1 MLLHITEENC
11 SGDINQKTGSHS
23 RPDRKSGLLRIF
35 AFMRAGQAFA
45 TMTTLLVYL
54 SLFLIPAHPV
64 RAEDTIKI
72 LMHESANDPLPSEQA
87 QSLESLNGKV
97 FFHGKSYTG
106 SLEVIGD
113 ENGLYVVS
121 NLPFEKYIAGVVA
134 SEVGKDWEIE
144 ALKAQ
149 AVISRTYAIF
159 NKNFNTEKS
168 FDLTSSV
175 LHQVYKGDNAD
186 QLITEAVR
194 ATGKEIL
201 TFEGKPINALY
212 HATCEGKTELPE
224 EVWVESYPYIKSV
237 DCNGVNAPYENWEKE
252 FSFDQIGE
260 AIGVEGVK
268 DISIEAYTSTGRVK
282 LLRIIT
288 DEPDPAL
295 SSGSKEAGLENV
307 SPGQGSNKESSEQV
321 IDIKA
326 TELRKRLGYKELP
339 STDFS
344 LTVTGDE
351 VFFDGR
357 GWGHGVGL
365 SQWGALSMARQG
377 KTYREI
383 LAHYYPGTTIMSS
396 DELHLSDFNKNQA
409 IRRVEWNNDIS
420 LKSN

>member
-1 MLLHITEENC
+1 
-11 SGDINQKTGSHS
+11 
-23 RPDRKSGLLRIF
+23 
-35 AFMRAGQAFA
+35 
-45 TMTTLLVYL
+45 
-54 SLFLIPAHPV
+54 
-64 RAEDTIKI
+64 
-72 LMHESANDPLPSEQA
+72 MHESANDPLPSEQA
-87 QSLESLNGKV
+87 ESLKSLNGKV

-106 SLEVIGD
+106 SLDVIGD

-134 SEVGKDWEIE
+134 SEVGKDWEVE

-159 NKNFNTEKS
+159 NKNFNTEKN
-168 FDLTSSV
+168 FNLTSSV
-175 LHQVYKGDNAD
+175 LHQVYKGENAD
-186 QLITEAVR
+186 HLITEAVQ
-194 ATGKEIL
+194 ATEKEIL

-252 FSFDQIGE
+252 FSFEQIGE
-260 AIGVEGVK
+260 AVGIEGIK

-282 LLRIIT
+282 SLRIIT
-288 DEPDPAL
+288 DRPDPAL
-295 SSGSKEAGLENV
+295 PSGSKEAGPENE
-307 SPGQGSNKESSEQV
+307 SLDQSGKRESSEE
-321 IDIKA
+321 IIEIKA
-326 TELRKRLGYKELP
+326 TELRKKLGYKELP

-344 LTVTGDE
+344 LTISGDE

-377 KTYREI
+377 KSYREI
-383 LAHYYPGTTIMSS
+383 LAHYYPGTTIMNS
-396 DELHLSDFNKNQA
+396 DELHADFNNNQA
-409 IRRVEWNNDIS
+409 IRHVE
-420 LKSN
+420 

>member
-1 MLLHITEENC
+1 MLLNSFKKKRKKVIPAKAGIQC
-11 SGDINQKTGSHS
+11 LQDWIPLFTGNLGF
-23 RPDRKSGLLRIF
+23 RIKDCRKDNFKGIF
-35 AFMRAGQAFA
+35 GS
-45 TMTTLLVYL
+45 MTTRLVILLIL
-54 SLFLIPAHPV
+54 LIPAHPV
-64 RAEDTIKI
+64 CAEDTIKI

-87 QSLESLNGKV
+87 QSLKSLNGKV

-106 SLEVIGD
+106 SLDVVGD

-121 NLPFEKYIAGVVA
+121 NIPFEKYIAGVVA

-168 FDLTSSV
+168 FHLTSSV

-186 QLITEAVR
+186 HLITEAVE
-194 ATGKEIL
+194 ATEKEIL

-237 DCNGVNAPYENWEKE
+237 DCNGVNAPYEIWEKK
-252 FSFDQIGE
+252 FSLEQIGE
-260 AIGVEGVK
+260 ALGNEGVK
-268 DISIEAYTSTGRVK
+268 DISIAAYTSTGRVK

-288 DEPDPAL
+288 EGANPVLPSGGEEGEP
-295 SSGSKEAGLENV
+295 ENG
-307 SPGQGSNKESSEQV
+307 SPGQAANKESSEQ
-321 IDIKA
+321 IIEIKA
-326 TELRKRLGYKELP
+326 TELRKKLGYKELP

-344 LTVTGDE
+344 LTISGDE

-377 KTYREI
+377 KSYREI
-383 LAHYYPGTTIMSS
+383 LAHYYPGTTIMNSE
-396 DELHLSDFNKNQA
+396 ELQSQNLRYEK
-409 IRRVEWNNDIS
+409 
-420 LKSN
+420 